1 MDRGQSKTWLWG
13 ILLSLA
19 SLLVI
24 CGCGV
29 ALFVSSLTPPPD
41 GPTDIPIGSTLKFIG
56 EKYPG
61 RYDASVS
68 EGLRSAMDLSPAQR
82 KVFSGEI
89 SLYDKSNLSTLTK
102 VPVLAG
108 MVTNGAGSAIS
119 LDAFLKQQKPNLTTM
134 ITSDDTDFKLN
145 LPEESYKLKDFDGSI
160 SMMTADDLFILQFT
174 LKHGVLTKSWRS
186 ATLAWD

>member
-1 MDRGQSKTWLWG
+1 M
-13 ILLSLA
+13 SLV
-19 SLLVI
+19 SLEVI
-24 CGCGV
+24 CGCGI

-41 GPTDIPIGSTLKFIG
+41 GTTDIPIGSPLKIIG

-68 EGLRSAMDLSPAQR
+68 ESLRSAMDLSPAQR

-89 SLYDKSNLSTLTK
+89 CLYDKSNYDKSNLSTLTK
-102 VPVLAG
+102 VPVFAG
-108 MVTNGAGSAIS
+108 MVSNGAGSTIS
-119 LDAFLKQQKPNLTTM
+119 LDAFLKQQKPNLTSL

-145 LPEESYKLKDFDGSI
+145 LPEESYNLKDFDGSI
-160 SMMTADDLFILQFT
+160 SMMTADDLFFLEFT

>member
-1 MDRGQSKTWLWG
+1 
-13 ILLSLA
+13 
-19 SLLVI
+19 
-24 CGCGV
+24 
-29 ALFVSSLTPPPD
+29 
-41 GPTDIPIGSTLKFIG
+41 
-56 EKYPG
+56 
-61 RYDASVS
+61 
-68 EGLRSAMDLSPAQR
+68 MDLSPAQR